1 MIMRDLRTQNALLDD
16 AETADYLQNLGARI
30 AVEAQN
36 GEQRLTFFAV
46 RDRSINAFALPGG
59 FIGIHTGLLLLSET
73 EAELAGVMAHEVG
86 HVVQRHIARAV
97 QAQTRSSIASI
108 AGMLGAILVGAVT
121 GNADAVPGIIAIGQ
135 GTAMQQ
141 QINFTRME
149 EHEADRVRSEEHT
162 SELQSRENLVC
173 RLLLEKKNK
182 DKQ

>member
-1 MIMRDLRTQNALLDD
+1 LYLHISRFCQRAGNHQDPPPFPTRRSSDL
-16 AETADYLQNLGARI
+16 
-30 AVEAQN
+30 
-36 GEQRLTFFAV
+36 
-46 RDRSINAFALPGG
+46 
-59 FIGIHTGLLLLSET
+59 
-73 EAELAGVMAHEVG
+73 
-86 HVVQRHIARAV
+86 
-97 QAQTRSSIASI
+97 SSIASI

-121 GNADAVPGIIAIGQ
+121 GNADAVPGIIAMGQ
-135 GTAMQQ
+135 GVAMQQ